1 MCDARS
7 VTSLTVY
14 GAPWC
19 PDCKRSKKFL
29 AEHRVEF
36 DWVDIDQ
43 DPEALAF
50 VEREQNGGRTIPMV
64 VFPDGSRLL
73 EPGDDEL
80 ARKLGLTLE
89 ATEHHYDLV
98 IVGGGPTGLAAAIYA
113 AREGI
118 EALVVD
124 KAGLG
129 GQAGVTERIDN
140 YPGFPE
146 GIGGADLADRFVAQA
161 RRYGVELLSAV
172 EVTAIEADSEERL
185 MAERRVSFA
194 TGQVVNARAV
204 LLAPG
209 SSYRRLGVPGEDE
222 LIGAGVHFC
231 ATCDGPFYKG
241 ASELLV
247 IGGGNSALEEALF
260 LAQFADHIRIVARG
274 ELTAA
279 KLVQDKIAESPQF
292 TVHTNTD
299 VRSMAGTGGKLTEVV
314 ATSRDDGSELR
325 WQPAGAF
332 VFIGQDP
339 HTGWLG
345 DTVALDEW
353 GFLITDDAFA
363 TSLPGVF
370 AAGDARAGSTK
381 QLGAAVG
388 EGIAALI
395 AIRSFLQRHSDVRR
409 LAVNS

>member
-1 MCDARS
+1 MLVWNASPVS
-7 VTSLTVY
+7 VTVY

-29 AEHRVEF
+29 AEHRVPYE
-36 DWVDIDQ
+36 WVDIDQ
-43 DPEALAF
+43 DPAALAH
-50 VEREQNGGRTIPMV
+50 VEREQNGGRTIPMI

-80 ARKLGLTLE
+80 ARKLGLRLE
-89 ATEHHYDLV
+89 AEEHFYDLV

-118 EALVVD
+118 DALVVD

-129 GQAGVTERIDN
+129 GQAGTTERIDN
-140 YPGFPE
+140 YPGFPD
-146 GIGGADLADRFVAQA
+146 GISGAELADRFIAQA

-172 EVTAIEADSEERL
+172 EVAAVQRNGSDLELTL
-185 MAERRVSFA
+185 G
-194 TGQVVNARAV
+194 TGQTVGAHAV

-209 SSYRRLGVPGEDE
+209 STYRRLGVPGEDE

-247 IGGGNSALEEALF
+247 VGGGNSALEEGLF
-260 LAQFADHIRIVARG
+260 LTQFAERVRIVVRG

-279 KLVQDKIAESPQF
+279 RLLQDKVNQHPRM
-292 TVHTNTD
+292 TVHRHSS
-299 VRSMAGTGGKLTEVV
+299 VVSFAGKGGRLTEVV
-314 ATSRDDGSELR
+314 VNTPDGEQR

-332 VFIGQDP
+332 IFIGLDP
-339 HTGWLG
+339 NTGWLAG
-345 DTVALDEW
+345 TVDLDRW
-353 GFLITDDAFA
+353 GFLVTDVGFA
-363 TSLPGVF
+363 TSVPGIF
-370 AAGDARAGSTK
+370 AAGDARPGRPS
-381 QLGAAVG
+381 
-388 EGIAALI
+388 
-395 AIRSFLQRHSDVRR
+395 SWVRR
-409 LAVNS
+409 SAMVSRR